1 MSVLSTS
8 VCSRVCRTVSK
19 NNLISKRLLSRSN
32 SFIHNSGQVTRSQ
45 RLRVQERLGACNSSA
60 SDEDLITTLKARGL
74 FDSCTDETSLAEAL
88 QKPLKVYCGFDPTA
102 DSLHLGNLLG
112 IVVLSWFQRKGHR
125 PIILVGGATGR
136 VGDPSG
142 KSQERPLL
150 DEATLSTNVA
160 AISNSVLRILT
171 RAASNPAVVV
181 LDNYDWFRNI
191 TLLDFLRD
199 VGKYARLGNMLSK
212 DSVKSRLDGGVGLS
226 FTEFSYQ
233 LLQGYDFM
241 HLFRN
246 ECVSVQIGGSD
257 QWGNITAGTE
267 LVRRVLREEG
277 AYGLT
282 FPLLLKSDGTK
293 FGKSASGAIWLSK
306 EKLSPYHFYQ
316 YLLNTADGDVIR
328 LLRMLTFLSLD
339 EIASIEGSMAEAGYI
354 PNTAQQILAAEVTRF
369 VHGQDG
375 LDEAIRAT
383 ESLRPGTE
391 TVLDA
396 AALELASDTI
406 PSVAI
411 SRVAVVDN
419 LVTDVVVVSGLLES
433 KGAAKRMLRNGGIRV
448 NNSKVTDETR
458 TIVEGDIIGDNML
471 LLAAG
476 KKNKLLIRL
485 DERE

>member
-1 MSVLSTS
+1 M
-8 VCSRVCRTVSK
+8 RK
-19 NNLISKRLLSRSN
+19 NNLVLKRLLSRSN

-45 RLRVQERLGACNSSA
+45 RLSSQERLGPYNSSA
-60 SDEDLITTLKARGL
+60 SDNDVITTLKARGL
-74 FDSCTDETSLAEAL
+74 LDNCTDEPSLAEAL
-88 QKPLKVYCGFDPTA
+88 HKPLKVYCGFDPTA

-112 IVVLSWFQRKGHR
+112 IVVLSWFQRKGHH
-125 PIILVGGATGR
+125 PVILVGGATGR

-150 DEATLSTNVA
+150 DDATLSMNVE
-160 AISNSVLRILT
+160 AISNSVEGMLT
-171 RAASNPAVVV
+171 RAAVNPAVVV
-181 LDNYDWFRNI
+181 LNNYDWFRNI

-212 DSVKSRLDGGVGLS
+212 DSVKSRLDSDAGLS

-241 HLFRN
+241 YLFRN
-246 ECVSVQIGGSD
+246 ERVSVQIGGSD
-257 QWGNITAGTE
+257 QWGNITAGTD
-267 LVRRVLREEG
+267 LIRRVLRDEG

-316 YLLNTADGDVIR
+316 YLLNTADSDVIR

-339 EIASIEGSMAEAGYI
+339 EIASIEGSMAEVGYV
-354 PNTAQQILAAEVTRF
+354 PNTAQRILAAEVTRF
-369 VHGQDG
+369 VHGQNG

-383 ESLRPGTE
+383 ENLRPGTE

-396 AALELASDTI
+396 EALELASDAI

-411 SRVAVVDN
+411 SRVGVIDT
-419 LVTDVVVVSGLLES
+419 LVTDVLVVSGLLES

-448 NNSKVTDETR
+448 NNIKVTDETR
-458 TIVEGDIIGDNML
+458 RVVEGDIIGDNML
-471 LLAAG
+471 LVAAG
-476 KKNKLLIRL
+476 KKNKLLIKL
-485 DERE
+485 E